1 MAGSSASS
9 GSRVLFRWHRAQAR
23 VVLQIRAE
31 RPASVPGAVHDV
43 TRPCQAAV
51 PFSQTSDPGPW
62 LRLAPPPPQTTREDE
77 ERPTTLRPRHA
88 PFPGCP
94 GRAGPAGAAS
104 LRSPP
109 LQWRPLHWAAPN
121 APRLCSSSPRR
132 SRTPFLQLDRRA
144 ACAPPRPGGRGVCG
158 AAGRAGPPVSPL
170 VSRPGPPEEAWPG
183 CWTLGSLGGAQ
194 PPTPTP
200 GRREALAARAESAS
214 PALHAAV
221 PAPGAAAPRAP
232 RKRLRTPAPR
242 KVTERRLRPRGPPAP
257 GNRTGSPGRP
267 RTVSPRHRGGRW
279 RCCASLAGGRALTDG
294 HVTLPSLAHDAVA
307 AWTQMERGGR
317 AAPSSPAVS

>member
-62 LRLAPPPPQTTREDE
+62 LRLALPPPQTTREDE

-109 LQWRPLHWAAPN
+109 LQRRPLHWAAPN
-121 APRLCSSSPRR
+121 AR
-132 SRTPFLQLDRRA
+132 
-144 ACAPPRPGGRGVCG
+144 
-158 AAGRAGPPVSPL
+158 VS
-170 VSRPGPPEEAWPG
+170 V
-183 CWTLGSLGGAQ
+183 
-194 PPTPTP
+194 
-200 GRREALAARAESAS
+200 
-214 PALHAAV
+214 
-221 PAPGAAAPRAP
+221 
-232 RKRLRTPAPR
+232 
-242 KVTERRLRPRGPPAP
+242 PPAP
-257 GNRTGSPGRP
+257 GGAGPRSCSWTGEQRAP
-267 RTVSPRHRGGRW
+267 RLGPEGAVS
-279 RCCASLAGGRALTDG
+279 AGL
-294 HVTLPSLAHDAVA
+294 
-307 AWTQMERGGR
+307 R
-317 AAPSSPAVS
+317 AAPARPRQRWFPDQARRKRPGPAAGPWGPSAGRSLPPPRRGGARRWQPVRRARARPCTPPSRLPARPPHGLRGRGSERRRPAK